1 MEFQLLFH
9 EKEKYLMTSQ
19 KEIVIEMK
27 LFLALSPFGKEFPE
41 GCKFNWI
48 AFNKHNPKEKVLF
61 DNHEGKG
68 PHYHIDNQSETF
80 FTWISLTH
88 ATTLFYQKITERFG
102 DFA

>member
-41 GCKFNWI
+41 GYKFN
-48 AFNKHNPKEKVLF
+48 
-61 DNHEGKG
+61 
-68 PHYHIDNQSETF
+68 
-80 FTWISLTH
+80 
-88 ATTLFYQKITERFG
+88 
-102 DFA
+102 